1 MGPTSVNVR
10 ATESRDF
17 EALREIYN
25 QVIDERVATFNTEH
39 IDLDGIS
46 EWTDSGIVLVAESGR
61 EVLGFVRSFPY
72 RTRPCYEGVAQ
83 FSIYVRE
90 SARGLGV
97 GGLLM
102 SEFVQ
107 ELAADGKWKVLS
119 RVFVENEASR
129 RLLAKHGFR
138 EVGIYRKHARL
149 DGAWRDG
156 VIVERLLGPAEEDE

>member
-1 MGPTSVNVR
+1 MRSLSVNVR

-39 IDLDGIS
+39 IDVDGIS

-72 RTRPCYEGVAQ
+72 RTRPCYEGVAHSLSMCVNQ
-83 FSIYVRE
+83 
-90 SARGLGV
+90 RGFGG

-119 RVFVENEASR
+119 
-129 RLLAKHGFR
+129 GFC
-138 EVGIYRKHARL
+138 RK
-149 DGAWRDG
+149 
-156 VIVERLLGPAEEDE
+156 

>member
-1 MGPTSVNVR
+1 MSVNVR

-39 IDLDGIS
+39 IDVDGIS

-97 GGLLM
+97 GGPID
-102 SEFVQ
+102 V
-107 ELAADGKWKVLS
+107 
-119 RVFVENEASR
+119 
-129 RLLAKHGFR
+129 
-138 EVGIYRKHARL
+138 
-149 DGAWRDG
+149 
-156 VIVERLLGPAEEDE
+156 